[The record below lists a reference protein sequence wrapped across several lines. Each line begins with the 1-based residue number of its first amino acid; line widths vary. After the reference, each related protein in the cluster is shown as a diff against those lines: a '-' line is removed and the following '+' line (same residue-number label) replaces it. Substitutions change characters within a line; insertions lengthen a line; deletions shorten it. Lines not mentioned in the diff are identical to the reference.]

1 MILKLGVT
9 YIASEFNL
17 MFDCRG
23 LCKILKNAN
32 QVKEFSK
39 KSLLA
44 FGLKSEFVCLQSY
57 FDTSACNTYDFN
69 GVKELLENSDL
80 Y

>member
-44 FGLKSEFVCLQSY
+44 FGLKSEFVCLQSC

-69 GVKELLENSDL
+69 GVKELLDHP
-80 Y
+80 